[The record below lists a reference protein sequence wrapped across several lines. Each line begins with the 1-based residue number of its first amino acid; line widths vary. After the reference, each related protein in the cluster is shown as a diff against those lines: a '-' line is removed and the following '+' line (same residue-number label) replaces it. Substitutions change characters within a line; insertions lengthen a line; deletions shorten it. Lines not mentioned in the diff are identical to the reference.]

1 VIAPKA
7 LPMRRI
13 VIDCPVHHVLGRLC
27 ACFAM
32 TDRRRLDATRDY
44 ELAR

>member
-1 VIAPKA
+1 MIAPKA

-13 VIDCPVHHVLGRLC
+13 VIDCPVHHVPGRRC

-32 TDRRRLDATRDY
+32 TDRLRLDATRDG